1 MTLLSSILQYQFL
14 QNAVLAGLLA
24 SIVCGLMGGIITEKK
39 MVMMSGGIAHTAY
52 GGIGLGYFLGFEP
65 ILGAFFV
72 CALAALGMGFM
83 HRKTQSNPDVLIGLF
98 WSVGMALGIL
108 FIAFTPG
115 YPPDITSYL
124 FGNILAVGQSDILL
138 MGTLT
143 AIVTLTVAALFN
155 QWKSYLFDEEF
166 TSIRGINVVFL
177 EYLLMVLIAMSVV
190 SLIRVVGIILVL
202 ALFTAPPVIARM
214 FTADLKKLMQVA
226 VLLGAGFCFF
236 GLWISYELNLASGA
250 SIVLLAGISYLLASA
265 VCALFRK
272 KTAS

>member
-24 SIVCGLMGGIITEKK
+24 SMVCGLMGVIITEKK